1 MVWVQEHGGTF
12 IGGMPAIYLSDLMPG
27 YAWTGEEEIIGNIH
41 DGRADSEGA
50 RNGICLFIIHS
61 ISGIC
66 PSVLLP
72 LRYVVGVSLD
82 VVFPDYEI

>member
-1 MVWVQEHGGTF
+1 MKALEMAF
-12 IGGMPAIYLSDLMPG
+12 ACLSYIAFL
-27 YAWTGEEEIIGNIH
+27 A
-41 DGRADSEGA
+41 
-50 RNGICLFIIHS
+50 F
-61 ISGIC
+61 C

>member
-1 MVWVQEHGGTF
+1 ARSFWIWRAPST
-12 IGGMPAIYLSDLMPG
+12 
-27 YAWTGEEEIIGNIH
+27 T
-41 DGRADSEGA
+41 GRADSEGA
-50 RNGICLFIIHS
+50 RNGICLFIIHG